1 MTVIKLMF
9 LVLLH
14 TAVGSCMNDGVDS
27 VLHAHMLYYNSWLDV
42 VIRQFIFVITGPPT
56 HSVGGTDL

>member
-1 MTVIKLMF
+1 MF